1 MMATIKVIGMRCGHC
16 VGAVTKALEDIDGIS
31 NVKVDLEKGE
41 ATYDESGQ
49 VSTETIEEEIKKIGF
64 ELG

>member
-1 MMATIKVIGMRCGHC
+1 MATIKVIGMRCGHC
-16 VGAVTKALEDIDGIS
+16 VGAVTKALEDVDGIG

-41 ATYDESGQ
+41 ATFDDSGQ
-49 VSTETIEEEIKKIGF
+49 VPTETIEDAIKKVGF